1 MTSKIISNGI
11 LKAVGVIV
19 GICVLLFFLYKIQ
32 SVIIYLLIA
41 GFLSLVGRPIM
52 RFLKLRLKLNET
64 LAVIITMLVFVLIIF
79 GVIGLFIPLVLEQSE
94 NLQLLDIEL
103 LQSNIETIYN
113 EVVKN
118 LGLTPSD
125 VETKIKDSKYM
136 SQLNFDFIP
145 AILNSIITGLGSFSI
160 GLFSVLFILFFFL
173 KDNRLFTKSIITL
186 FPKSEDGRL
195 KRSFAKIK
203 DLLSRYFSG
212 LILQILILF
221 TIYSITLVIFGIE
234 NALVI
239 ATLCAL
245 LNIIPYVGPVIS
257 SILIVL
263 LTISSNIGEDFLNVI
278 LPKTIYVI
286 IGFVIA
292 QLVDNFFSQPII
304 FAKSVKSHPLEIF
317 LVIIIFGL
325 LFGIPGLIVAIPIYT
340 AIKVIAK
347 EFFNEYRV
355 VKKLTENL

>member
-1 MTSKIISNGI
+1 MTSKIIANGI

-19 GICVLLFFLYKIQ
+19 GICVILFFLYKIQ
-32 SVIIYLLIA
+32 SVIVYLLIA

-52 RFLKLRLKLNET
+52 KFLKGKLKFNET
-64 LAVIITMLVFVLIIF
+64 LAVITTMFLFIILILGI
-79 GVIGLFIPLVLEQSE
+79 VGLFIPLVLEQSE
-94 NLQLLDIEL
+94 NLSLLDVNL
-103 LQSNIETIYN
+103 LQSNIEQIYL
-113 EVVKN
+113 EVVNN
-118 LGLTPSD
+118 LGLNPSD
-125 VETKIKDSKYM
+125 VEAKFKDSKFM
-136 SQLNFDFIP
+136 SQLNLDFIP
-145 AILNSIITGLGSFSI
+145 EILNSLISGLGTFSI

-173 KDNRLFTKSIITL
+173 KDNRIFTTSIVAF
-186 FPKSEDGRL
+186 FPQSEDRRL
-195 KRSFAKIK
+195 KHSFAKIK

-221 TIYSITLVIFGIE
+221 TIYSITLFIFGIE

-245 LNIIPYVGPVIS
+245 LNIIPYVGPLIS
-257 SILIVL
+257 AVLIIL
-263 LTISSNIGEDFLNVI
+263 LTISSNIGQDFMDII
-278 LPKTIYVI
+278 LPKTIYVV

-317 LVIIIFGL
+317 LIIIISGL
-325 LFGIPGLIVAIPIYT
+325 LFGIPGLIVAIPLYT
-340 AIKVIAK
+340 ALKVIAK

-355 VKKLTENL
+355 VKKLTKNL

>member
-1 MTSKIISNGI
+1 MTSKIIANGI
-11 LKAVGVIV
+11 LKAVGIIV
-19 GICVLLFFLYKIQ
+19 GICLLLFFFYKIQ

-52 RFLKLRLKLNET
+52 RFLKGKLKFNEI
-64 LAVIITMLVFVLIIF
+64 LAVITTMLIFLIVIF
-79 GVIGLFIPLVLEQSE
+79 GIIGLFIPLVLEQSE
-94 NLQLLDIEL
+94 NLSLLDVEL
-103 LQSNIETIYN
+103 LQTNIESIYD
-113 EVVKN
+113 EVVNN
-118 LGLTPSD
+118 LGLNPSE
-125 VETKIKDSKYM
+125 VESSIKDSKFM

-145 AILNSIITGLGSFSI
+145 NILNSIITGLGSFSI

-173 KDNRLFTKSIITL
+173 KDNRIFSKSIVAF
-186 FPKSEDGRL
+186 FPKSEDQKL

-245 LNIIPYVGPVIS
+245 LNIIPYVGPLIS
-257 SILIVL
+257 AVLIIL
-263 LTISSNIGEDFLNVI
+263 LTISSNIGQDFTAVI
-278 LPKTIYVI
+278 LPKTIYVV
-286 IGFVIA
+286 IGFIIA

-325 LFGIPGLIVAIPIYT
+325 LFGIPGLIVAIPLYT
-340 AIKVIAK
+340 ALKVVAK

-355 VKKLTENL
+355 IKKLTKNI